1 MSDQTNIFN
10 DCHLTVVSTASGSGD
25 EVGTGSHLSEQ
36 ESTRKTPVASQQSD
50 CQLTVKSTVGG
61 FTSGDGTGFPLSDK
75 ESTHEDLV
83 ASQQSDCQFTL
94 VSSVNGAGD
103 EDGTE
108 SQKDLVA
115 TPESDCQLAVVNP
128 VSGSGDGDDTGSPLL
143 QQETT
148 PEALIGSQE
157 GYCQLTVHDST
168 DGGSVEEEATQ
179 PPLPVQES
187 TQELLPASQSSP
199 KTKPVSQKPKKK
211 AAGFSRAKAICAV
224 MTTVIVVGVIVLF
237 YYLLI
242 GEVKNITIIQFELNE
257 YAEYVEPS
265 LHAIQSWTI
274 VVLFCCPLAGYILC
288 MHTVFIGQVYSCL
301 ATGYI

>member
-1 MSDQTNIFN
+1 MSDQTTIFN
-10 DCHLTVVSTASGSGD
+10 ECHLTV
-25 EVGTGSHLSEQ
+25 
-36 ESTRKTPVASQQSD
+36 
-50 CQLTVKSTVGG
+50 
-61 FTSGDGTGFPLSDK
+61 
-75 ESTHEDLV
+75 
-83 ASQQSDCQFTL
+83 

-108 SQKDLVA
+108 SQLLEQESTQKDVVA
-115 TPESDCQLAVVNP
+115 TPESDCQLAVVSP

-168 DGGSVEEEATQ
+168 VGGSVEEEATQ

-224 MTTVIVVGVIVLF
+224 MTTVIVVGVVGVTVPVLF

-265 LHAIQSWTI
+265 LHAIQSLTI